1 MRPALPRSLGSF
13 PEIGGRMRRTARHYW
28 GGLLVVGLL
37 VLPAF
42 DSSDTPLGWSP
53 SHPVPFLA
61 AASAQRRALQT
72 LSSSATIPAISL
84 MAPLPVA
91 GDSKP
96 AAVRPAARTTVRGSS
111 ASLITPAATVVS
123 SQTSLIVQ
131 DGETLWQ
138 FAQIYGV
145 TVEALAAANDIGN
158 DDVIQVGQ
166 GLVIPGPFT
175 AWAPAAKTAASTPPS
190 RGMPRQVTVVVGEGE
205 TLWEIAQV
213 HGLSVDAIV
222 EANELRSGDLIQPG
236 QRLVIPGRPI
246 DIPRRVTAVRRG
258 AVVSIAQSFIWPAR
272 GALSSRFGWRWQRH
286 HNGIDIAAPYG
297 TQIYAAKAGRVTF
310 SGWYYG
316 YGRAVIIDHGDG
328 LSTVYGHAS
337 KLLVRVGDMVG
348 AGQPIALVGST
359 GIATGPHLH
368 FEIRVNG
375 RPLNPLKYL

>member
-1 MRPALPRSLGSF
+1 
-13 PEIGGRMRRTARHYW
+13 MRRTARHYW

-61 AASAQRRALQT
+61 AASAQSRALQT

-84 MAPLPVA
+84 TAPLPVA
-91 GDSKP
+91 ADSKP
-96 AAVRPAARTTVRGSS
+96 AAVRTASRTTVRGTS
-111 ASLITPAATVVS
+111 ASLITPTANVVS
-123 SQTSLIVQ
+123 SETSLIVQ
-131 DGETLWQ
+131 DGQTLWQ
-138 FAQIYGV
+138 IAQTYGV
-145 TVEALAAANDIGN
+145 TVEALVAANDIGN

-166 GLVIPGPFT
+166 DLVIPGPFT
-175 AWAPAAKTAASTPPS
+175 AWAPAGKTAASTPPS
-190 RGMPRQVTVVVGEGE
+190 RGVPRPVTVVVGEGE

-222 EANELRSGDLIQPG
+222 EANELRSGDLVQSG
-236 QRLVIPGRPI
+236 QRLVIPGRAI
-246 DIPRRVTAVRRG
+246 DIPRRVTDVRRG

-328 LSTVYGHAS
+328 VSTVYGHAS

>member
-1 MRPALPRSLGSF
+1 
-13 PEIGGRMRRTARHYW
+13 MRRTARHYW

-42 DSSDTPLGWSP
+42 DSSDPPLGWSP
-53 SHPVPFLA
+53 SHAVPFLA

-190 RGMPRQVTVVVGEGE
+190 RGMPRPVTVVVGEGE

-286 HNGIDIAAPYG
+286 HNGIDIAALYG

-375 RPLNPLKYL
+375 RPLNPLNYL